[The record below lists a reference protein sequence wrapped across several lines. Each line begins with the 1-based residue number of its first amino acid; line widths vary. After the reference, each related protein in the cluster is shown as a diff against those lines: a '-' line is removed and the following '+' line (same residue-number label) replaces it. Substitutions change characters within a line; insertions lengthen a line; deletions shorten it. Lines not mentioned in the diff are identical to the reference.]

1 MSPLLPNNY
10 CSSFNWILNSTELV
24 LDFFE
29 LEVTV
34 FELGLDFFEL
44 ELTVFELGLDF
55 FELGLEFF
63 ELEVK
68 MV

>member
-1 MSPLLPNNY
+1 MKLKLCFLNLLT
-10 CSSFNWILNSTELV
+10 FFELEV
-24 LDFFE
+24 MVFELGLDFFE

-34 FELGLDFFEL
+34 FELA
-44 ELTVFELGLDF
+44 
-55 FELGLEFF
+55 LEFF

>member
-1 MSPLLPNNY
+1 MKLR
-10 CSSFNWILNSTELV
+10 F
-24 LDFFE
+24 
-29 LEVTV
+29 

-44 ELTVFELGLDF
+44 DVTVFELGPD
-55 FELGLEFF
+55 FF